1 MNKEISELL
10 KQNARNVANYGTGSK
25 YDLKT
30 KARFDNAWHEIEE
43 KIKEIDEEFYNQI
56 KKQDD

>member
-1 MNKEISELL
+1 MNEKISELL
-10 KQNARNVANYGTGSK
+10 KQNARNVSNYCTGGK

-43 KIKEIDEEFYNQI
+43 EIKEIDPKLYDII

>member
-10 KQNARNVANYGTGSK
+10 KQNARNCANFGTGGK

-43 KIKEIDEEFYNQI
+43 EIKAIDPKLYEII

>member
-10 KQNARNVANYGTGSK
+10 KQNARNVANYGTGGK

-30 KARFDNAWHEIEE
+30 KARFDNAWHEIEDE
-43 KIKEIDEEFYNQI
+43 IKEIDEKVYEVI
-56 KKQDD
+56 RKQDD